1 MSLEH
6 RQTPDVL
13 TSDTVDDSIGS
24 KENLSDVVA
33 PELWHDAS
41 AERRRR
47 LVLGIPGAASRVLG
61 LHGLLE
67 LGRLSPHALAQRTE
81 LGLHDAQRLLAALE
95 LGRRVHAARSRRPR
109 RLRSPRDIARFF
121 EPTLAPL
128 VHEELW
134 MAALD
139 VHHGARGVR
148 MLSRGGPSAYPWPI
162 TSSSRLPGAS
172 PPCSAADA
180 APALPPVVRD
190 ANQGRPPPL
199 RIPSYRWQRHPITV
213 VDVHGSGRAHVPLQA
228 RCLAPVRRLASSP
241 RSE

>member
-1 MSLEH
+1 MSDAVDSLP
-6 RQTPDVL
+6 TAVPLVDVL
-13 TSDTVDDSIGS
+13 T
-24 KENLSDVVA
+24 A
-33 PELWHDAS
+33 PEATLVD
-41 AERRRR
+41 

-67 LGRLSPHALAQRTE
+67 LGRLSPHAITQRTE

-139 VHHGARGVR
+139 VHRGVRGVR
-148 MLSRGGPSAYPWPI
+148 MLSRGGLTA
-162 TSSSRLPGAS
+162 
-172 PPCSAADA
+172 
-180 APALPPVVRD
+180 
-190 ANQGRPPPL
+190 
-199 RIPSYRWQRHPITV
+199 TV
-213 VDVHGSGRAHVPLQA
+213 VQQTDVLRAALEMAATSFVLCHNHPSGDPKPTDEDVDLTNAVEHAAHLIGVPLADHVIVTPA
-228 RCLAPVRRLASSP
+228 RRFSSVLRR
-241 RSE
+241 